1 MLNEVIGVFNIHLIY
16 LKLIKN
22 MTSVI
27 TGDIIKSRDIQP
39 DIWLEA
45 LKQALSKIEPDSHYW
60 DIYRGDSFQIEIRD
74 YKKSFISAVYIKA
87 CIKTIK
93 GLDVRMSIGIGNK
106 TFEGNKVTESNGTA
120 FENSGT
126 MIEFLKKEKMNLKI
140 KTNNNVLDNELNLF
154 FKLAL
159 ISMDNWTA
167 NSAEIV
173 KVHLDYPTKIQQEI
187 AQKVGISQDAVS
199 KRMKRANLVEIL
211 ELNQMYKSKLAKLT

>member
-1 MLNEVIGVFNIHLIY
+1 
-16 LKLIKN
+16 

-39 DIWLEA
+39 NIWLDS
-45 LKQALSKIEPDSHYW
+45 LKQALAKIEPDSHYW
-60 DIYRGDSFQIEIRD
+60 EIYRGDSFQIEVRD
-74 YKKSFISAVYIKA
+74 YKQSFISAVYIKA

-106 TFEGNKVTESNGTA
+106 TFEGKKVTESNGTA

-126 MIEFLKKEKMNLKI
+126 LIEFLKREKINLKI
-140 KTNNNVLDNELNLF
+140 KTQNNALDNELNLY

-159 ISMDNWTA
+159 IGMDNWTI

-173 KVHLDYPTKIQQEI
+173 KVHLNNPNKIQQEVAKI
-187 AQKVGISQDAVS
+187 VGISQDAVS
-199 KRMKRANLVEIL
+199 KRMKRANLDEIL
-211 ELNQMYKSKLAKLT
+211 ELNQMYKSKIAKLT